1 MGTTTLLR
9 RHLLAHGAWLAG
21 LALLPA
27 LLHAEPINDP
37 TRPPPVMAPAAPAG
51 VARAGSAPVAVPP
64 AAPRLQSV
72 QVPQHGVASALVD
85 NKLLFVGDKLGGRTV
100 VAIDVQGLQL
110 RDAKGRTE
118 RMPLIDAAVVKQAA
132 ALPPGPAPASV
143 AAMAGGQ
150 QP

>member
-1 MGTTTLLR
+1 
-9 RHLLAHGAWLAG
+9 
-21 LALLPA
+21 
-27 LLHAEPINDP
+27 
-37 TRPPPVMAPAAPAG
+37 MAPAAPAG